1 MSSPFADSVYAQPGL
16 THLVRHYDRNP
27 VRAESILTAV
37 AAPSTAAVTAEN
49 AALADAY
56 DKVNWRDAQ
65 GNIVK
70 TLTPS
75 TTRAD
80 MTNHHDAYVN
90 FFDATSI
97 KRDYTG

>member
-16 THLVRHYDRNP
+16 THMVRQYDRNP
-27 VRAESILTAV
+27 LTGESILRAVASPSSAAV
-37 AAPSTAAVTAEN
+37 AAEAAS
-49 AALADAY
+49 LADAQATG
-56 DKVNWRDAQ
+56 VEN
-65 GNIVK
+65 
-70 TLTPS
+70 PS
-75 TTRAD
+75 TTRAE